1 MKSRQQNY
9 RMQNAK
15 IQTRQDIY
23 GMKKTKYR
31 KLTTYQQKCRKRP
44 GVEATH
50 GRSITNSRK
59 PDIHEKQIK
68 NFEENEIKAKI
79 SNGIWKFRTKFWND
93 SIKIYIGHVVH
104 SSPTL
109 DARDFSCAVSGFGQ
123 VLKSD
128 PRLAAHV
135 GRRRVGLRPTK
146 LLAREK
152 KYLVPKVI

>member
-1 MKSRQQNY
+1 MSLSSRVYAEDGADITNQISRIDVGLYQKFSPHRAKDGIYKKTRNMKSRQQNY

-59 PDIHEKQIK
+59 PNWRI
-68 NFEENEIKAKI
+68 
-79 SNGIWKFRTKFWND
+79 
-93 SIKIYIGHVVH
+93 
-104 SSPTL
+104 
-109 DARDFSCAVSGFGQ
+109 
-123 VLKSD
+123 
-128 PRLAAHV
+128 
-135 GRRRVGLRPTK
+135 
-146 LLAREK
+146 
-152 KYLVPKVI
+152 